1 MIVDQVEKIEQ
12 KKMENEKITDHG
24 TYQFFFSLYDDV
36 MWCDEI

>member
-12 KKMENEKITDHG
+12 KKMKMKKLPIMEHIN
-24 TYQFFFSLYDDV
+24 FFLSLYDDV